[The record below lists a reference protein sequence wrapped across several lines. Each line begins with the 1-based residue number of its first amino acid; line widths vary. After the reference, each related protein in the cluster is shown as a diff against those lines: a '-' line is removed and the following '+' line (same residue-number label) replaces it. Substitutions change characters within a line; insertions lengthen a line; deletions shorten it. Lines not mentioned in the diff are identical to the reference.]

1 MVKKVFIDPG
11 HGGIDSGA
19 VGVDNLLEKDINLSV
34 AKKVESLLKTQNLEI
49 KLSRT
54 SDTEVS
60 LDERTKAANSWNADC
75 YVSIHCNA
83 YNGSTKG
90 VETFSYSTAT
100 NDLAKYVHDEIIISG
115 AYTVNRGLKTASFY
129 VLKYTTMRACLI
141 EMAFIDNVD
150 DSKILV
156 QRQDDLALAITK
168 GICKYLGFEYTPVT
182 TDPNTFYRVICGSFN
197 NKSYAEERMA
207 ELKALGYND
216 VFIDVYTKE

>member
-1 MVKKVFIDPG
+1 MTKKVFIDPG

-34 AKKVESLLKTQNLEI
+34 AKKVEFLLKTQNLEI

-60 LDERTKAANSWNADC
+60 LDERTKAANSWDAYC

-83 YNGSTKG
+83 YNESTKG

-100 NDLAKYVHDEIIISG
+100 NDFAKYVHDEIITSG
-115 AYTVNRGLKTASFY
+115 AYTVNRGLKTANFY

-156 QRQDDLALAITK
+156 QKQDDLALAITK
-168 GICKYLGFEYTPVT
+168 GICKYLGFEYAPVT
-182 TDPNTFYRVICGSFN
+182 TNFNTF
-197 NKSYAEERMA
+197 
-207 ELKALGYND
+207 
-216 VFIDVYTKE
+216 

>member
-1 MVKKVFIDPG
+1 MAKKVFIDPG

-34 AKKVESLLKTQNLEI
+34 AKKVESLLKTQGVEI

-54 SDTEVS
+54 SDTTVS
-60 LDERTKAANSWNADC
+60 LDERTETANSWGANC

-83 YNGSTKG
+83 YNGLAKG
-90 VETFSYSTAT
+90 VETYSYANSTK
-100 NDLAKYVHDEIIISG
+100 DLAKYVHNEVIASK
-115 AYTVNRGLKTASFY
+115 AYTLDRGLKTASFY

-141 EMAFIDNVD
+141 EMAFIDNVE
-150 DSKILV
+150 DSKILL

-168 GICKYLGFEYTPVT
+168 GICKYLGFEYTPIT
-182 TDPNTFYRVICGSFN
+182 IDPNTFYRVVCGSFN
-197 NKSYAEERMA
+197 NKSYAEQRMD
-207 ELKALGYND
+207 ELKALGYKD